1 MSKELRKPE
10 PLGKKKATAFTA
22 STVLAA
28 VSLLSVS
35 LGVSGAAPA
44 EDSGSGTNTRD
55 AKAAD
60 GKLAEAIGT
69 QDTLQRN
76 QLKSGRQNLQSNQIK
91 MQGLRSDQNKQQ
103 LQSNQ
108 VKMQGLR
115 SDQNKQQ
122 LQSNQVKTRMR
133 STQKGKHYPK
143 ATLRA
148 RKAGKEQQE
157 FLRSNQIKQQLQSNE
172 QK

>member
-44 EDSGSGTNTRD
+44 EDSGSGINTRD
-55 AKAAD
+55 AKAAG
-60 GKLAEAIGT
+60 GKLAEATGI
-69 QDTLQRN
+69 QDPLRRN
-76 QLKSGRQNLQSNQIK
+76 QLRSGGQNLQSNQI
-91 MQGLRSDQNKQQ
+91 
-103 LQSNQ
+103 
-108 VKMQGLR
+108 KMQGLR

-143 ATLRA
+143 ATLTVR
-148 RKAGKEQQE
+148 
-157 FLRSNQIKQQLQSNE
+157 
-172 QK
+172 